1 MKRKLPNSPPPWL
14 HPLEDG
20 HSIKE
25 IEHRFTDLEAF
36 SEESRNDRERIHK
49 TISRH
54 GEKLTL
60 HERILLGLLI
70 AFATLVQD
78 KLPYVAAF
86 IKALTG
92 S

>member
-1 MKRKLPNSPPPWL
+1 MPNLPNSPLRWRPPSD
-14 HPLEDG
+14 DG
-20 HSIKE
+20 HSTKE
-25 IEHRFTDLEAF
+25 IEHRFTDLEAT
-36 SEESRNDRERIHK
+36 SEESRDDRKEIRATLSKHA
-49 TISRH
+49 
-54 GEKLTL
+54 EKLTT

-78 KLPYVAAF
+78 RLPYVAAF

>member
-1 MKRKLPNSPPPWL
+1 MHNWNPSPPRS
-14 HPLEDG
+14 ENG
-20 HSIKE
+20 HSTKE

-36 SEESRNDRERIHK
+36 SSESKADREDLHEIVE
-49 TISRH
+49 RH
-54 GEKLTL
+54 SDKLTL
-60 HERILLGLLI
+60 HERVLLGLLI

-78 KLPYVAAF
+78 RLPYLAHF

>member
-1 MKRKLPNSPPPWL
+1 MTHRSPNLPPPW
-14 HPLEDG
+14 PPQSDDG

-25 IEHRFTDLEAF
+25 VEHRFTNLEAF
-36 SEESRNDRERIHK
+36 SQESRADRERMHK

-78 KLPYVAAF
+78 RLPYLAAF
-86 IKALTG
+86 LKALTG